1 VPCLFRPNVAPNK
14 QNSPG
19 VSSAASTCWSFMLAI
34 LETFLNFM
42 PNASLLASRTAA
54 LSSNKNK
61 AACSPRSAAAIAY
74 WTAMVYFPRASRTQ
88 EKCAG
93 PPLWTAAQERVECR
107 DTTLDASLFERLAV
121 FGCHQQATS
130 FDVGVVVTSPE
141 VGTSKL
147 NDAEPAAGGTVQ
159 GGELFKRDDAMCDST
174 KLKARLVG
182 GAIVDQQ
189 NGASPTS
196 SPSSTHR

>member
-1 VPCLFRPNVAPNK
+1 VFP
-14 QNSPG
+14 
-19 VSSAASTCWSFMLAI
+19 
-34 LETFLNFM
+34 
-42 PNASLLASRTAA
+42 SLGRGYRVLD
-54 LSSNKNK
+54 SNGL
-61 AACSPRSAAAIAY
+61 
-74 WTAMVYFPRASRTQ
+74 FPRASRTQ

-107 DTTLDASLFERLAV
+107 DTTLDA
-121 FGCHQQATS
+121 TS
-130 FDVGVVVTSPE
+130 FDVEVVVTSPE

-147 NDAEPAAGGTVQ
+147 NDAVPAAGGTAQ
-159 GGELFKRDDAMCDST
+159 GGESFKRDDAMCDAT